1 MLRDLSPHI
10 PLIGIGVLQLITVI
24 ALGSILRSSHQQNK
38 VTRRKF
44 GIEAA
49 FSLKNEYTGMGYW
62 VYQLHDFNNYCK
74 THGGDPAVEYNR
86 AVQEEQKQG
95 KNNLQI
101 CLQAVSHFYQKL
113 AMHYTEGLVARSA
126 LFSIWPRRD
135 FELLDDVIIPIEESL
150 GGRSSP
156 AIDNMKRLY
165 ADFMRYLDRH

>member
-1 MLRDLSPHI
+1 M
-10 PLIGIGVLQLITVI
+10 IGVLQLITAIV
-24 ALGSILRSSHQQNK
+24 LGSIMRSSHQQNK
-38 VTRRKF
+38 VTRRIF

-62 VYQLHDFNNYCK
+62 LYQLHDFNNYCK

-101 CLQAVSHFYQKL
+101 CFQGVSHFYQKL
-113 AMHYTEGLVARSA
+113 AMQYTEGLIARSA
-126 LFSIWPRRD
+126 LFSIWPRHD
-135 FELLDDVIIPIEESL
+135 FELLDDVIIPIEERF
-150 GGRSSP
+150 GDRSKS